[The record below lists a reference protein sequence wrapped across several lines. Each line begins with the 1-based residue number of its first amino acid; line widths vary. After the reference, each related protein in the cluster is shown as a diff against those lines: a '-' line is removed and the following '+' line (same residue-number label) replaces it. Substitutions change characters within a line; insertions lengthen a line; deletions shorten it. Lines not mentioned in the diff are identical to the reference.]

1 MATVHPQLLK
11 EKSETGKSS
20 KSIIL
25 RISKFNPK
33 KDFHCSISE
42 LDYCVGCN
50 FRSKKLS

>member
-25 RISKFNPK
+25 RISKFNPEK
-33 KDFHCSISE
+33 A
-42 LDYCVGCN
+42 
-50 FRSKKLS
+50 SKSTFLEFTVPYQNWTTV